1 MQTSETTNNIFKAMI
16 EAAPEIK
23 AIAKNKQAYE
33 YKYATLDNLIDML
46 RGVLPKHGLWFFQ
59 TATNGANGSLSLKTI
74 IIHTSGEFIE
84 ETICF
89 DKTDMTKGKPND
101 TQKIGAAITYF
112 RRYSLASMFA
122 VASDDD
128 VDGKIEENEP
138 QEAPKTKP
146 KKQAQSP
153 LEFIQKDIMDRIGAG
168 ETYESVLKQYSDLM
182 NESVVKEPK
191 DMPPEKQRDLANA
204 IYKWRKGRD
213 KR

>member
-1 MQTSETTNNIFKAMI
+1 METSETTNNIFKAMI

-23 AIAKNKQAYE
+23 AISKNKQAYE
-33 YKYATLDNLIDML
+33 YKYATLDSLIDML

-59 TATNGANGSLSLKTI
+59 TATNGANDSLSLKTI

-89 DKTDMTKGKPND
+89 DKTDLTKGKPND

-128 VDGKIEENEP
+128 VDGKIEEKEP
-138 QEAPKTKP
+138 QEAQKPKP
-146 KKQAQSP
+146 KKQTQSP
-153 LEFIQKDIMDRIGAG
+153 LEFIQKDIMDRMGAG
-168 ETYESVLKQYSDLM
+168 ETYESVLKQYSDLLH
-182 NESVVKEPK
+182 ESVVKEPK
-191 DMPPEKQRDLANA
+191 DMPQDKQRDLANA
-204 IYKWRKGRD
+204 IYKWRKGRA
-213 KR
+213 K